1 MISKAL
7 IIPPNYH
14 FLKTLCNFF
23 LSLHSLR
30 DEKVLNTF
38 LVFPNKR
45 ACLFFKYYLQEKAG
59 DLQAGFF
66 PRIFSLEEF
75 IDFLYVKLCE
85 NPFPKVFEIH
95 KIFCFLE
102 AVARF
107 KNFDKSSFE
116 KYFEWGLKFLE
127 VFEEFEKEDRIPQK
141 LPYPPEYLPPLA
153 EKIFKDLKNFYL
165 GYQEILKEKEYSYL
179 TYRLKEVVNIL
190 REIASSNAQG
200 LVKSL
205 EEIEEVWFIGFAAL
219 RKIEQDLFNL
229 IRTLIPITCFIFEG
243 WEPLPQVLRYTFASL
258 GLQPELISSFY
269 KEADLNEPEICFYKT
284 TDVHLEIYQA
294 VELIDKPVERP
305 DKIAI
310 VLGDQDSLLPLL
322 YKLEESSFD
331 LEVNISVLHSLDRF
345 LINKLFLNII
355 QAQKNKKD
363 HLYLASDYLK
373 ILNHPYV
380 KKIEFSIPSY
390 LHVIVQEIERFIQEK
405 GYIMIGLKEIERAFP
420 HYQTFFNIF
429 HEAFFRNWEK
439 IVYSKDVSSAIK
451 TMFNLL
457 SPLWRE
463 TFEREVTLESLV
475 LRNYLETLESK
486 ILTFFEEFETNFIPH
501 DKEILLTILEHFL
514 KTEKISFFGDPL
526 KGLQIL
532 GFLETRLLSFEK
544 VILLD
549 VNEGNLPPSPDFN
562 PLLTE
567 EIKRYFG
574 IPIYRNEL
582 WLYYFERLIKSS
594 KEVHLFYLTSEKAKT
609 QDFKEPSRFIFKLK
623 WDLEREKKVVNER
636 TIQRDL
642 RVFSK
647 KEGIPKDEKVKE
659 YLLKYFQTER
669 VSRYFLETYLK
680 CGVMFYFKYI
690 LKLKEPERDG
700 FKIEEI
706 GNFLH
711 KFFEK
716 FYENLLKK
724 DYRVKDI
731 FDEQRFN
738 RLFEKLWEEYEFER
752 KMDPLSHFF
761 SKKIAI
767 TSILKYFEYLKIL
780 ETKVQQNNLIGLEKE
795 LSFKDVITT
804 LDKKKIQINF
814 YGIIDF
820 LIKRKEHYTKY
831 LILDFKSNP
840 DYKPYPKKVMQFI
853 DFFDKKI
860 ITDIDFNTLNEVID
874 KIGRDLYNFQLIFY
888 YYLFYKNKDKFIESN
903 LNFYII
909 NTGFITPSDI
919 KEPEKFLFNFSKLK
933 EWTKIYSFFENKFI
947 NFLEWL
953 INHIIFFDKFYFT
966 EYTKTCKYCPYYM
979 PCKNIMYLL

>member
-1 MISKAL
+1 MISRAL

-14 FLKTLCNFF
+14 FLKTLSNFF
-23 LSLHSLR
+23 LSLCSLR
-30 DEKVLNTF
+30 EEKVLNTF

-45 ACLFFKYYLQEKAG
+45 ACLFFKYYLQEKTV

-66 PRIFSLEEF
+66 PRILSFEEF
-75 IDFLYVKLCE
+75 IDLLYVKLCE
-85 NPFPKVFEIH
+85 NPFPKVSEMH

-102 AVARF
+102 AVAKF

-116 KYFEWGLKFLE
+116 RYFEWGLKFLE
-127 VFEEFEKEDRIPQK
+127 VFEEFEKEGRVPQK
-141 LPYPPEYLPPLA
+141 FPYPPEYLPPLA
-153 EKIFKDLKNFYL
+153 EEIFEDLKNFYL
-165 GYQEILKEKEYSYL
+165 GYQEILKERGYSYL
-179 TYRLKEVVNIL
+179 THRLREVVNIL
-190 REIASSNAQG
+190 REIASSSAQG
-200 LVKSL
+200 LVRDL
-205 EEIEEVWFIGFAAL
+205 EELEEVWFIGFAAL

-229 IRTLIPITCFIFEG
+229 IKTLISRTYFIFEG
-243 WEPLPQVLRYTFASL
+243 WEPLPQVLKDTLNSL
-258 GLQPELISSFY
+258 GLKHEFISSFY
-269 KEADLNEPEICFYKT
+269 KEMELDEPEIYFYKT
-284 TDVHLEIYQA
+284 TDVHLEISKA
-294 VELIDKPVERP
+294 VEFIDKPVERP
-305 DKIAI
+305 DRIAI
-310 VLGDQDSLLPLL
+310 VLGDQDALLPLL
-322 YKLEESSFD
+322 YRLEENFSD

-373 ILNHPYV
+373 ILSHPYV

-390 LHVIVQEIERFIQEK
+390 LHVIVQEIESFVQEK
-405 GYIMIGLKEIERAFP
+405 GYLRIGLEEIERAFP
-420 HYQTFFNIF
+420 HYQAFLNIF
-429 HEAFFRNWEK
+429 HEVFFRNWEK
-439 IVYSKDVSSAIK
+439 MVNPKDVSSAIK
-451 TMFNLL
+451 TTLNLL
-457 SPLWRE
+457 SPLWKE
-463 TFEREVTLESLV
+463 TFEREITLESLV
-475 LRNYLETLESK
+475 LRNYLEILESK
-486 ILTFFEEFETNFIPH
+486 ILTFFEEIEIKSIPQ
-501 DKEILLTILEHFL
+501 DQEILLKILEHFL

-532 GFLETRLLSFEK
+532 GFLETRLLSFDK
-544 VILLD
+544 VIVLD
-549 VNEGNLPPSPDFN
+549 VNEGNLPPSPEFN

-594 KEVHLFYLTSEKAKT
+594 KKVYLFYLASEKAKT
-609 QDFKEPSRFIFKLK
+609 QDFKEPSRFILKLK
-623 WDLEREKKVVNER
+623 WDLEREKKAVYES

-647 KEGIPKDEKVKE
+647 KEGIPKDEKVRK

-669 VSRYFLETYLK
+669 ISRYFLEIYLK
-680 CGVMFYFKYI
+680 CGAMFYFKYI
-690 LKLKEPERDG
+690 LKLKEPEREG

-706 GNFLH
+706 GNFMH
-711 KFFEK
+711 EFFERFYKK
-716 FYENLLKK
+716 FLEK
-724 DYRVKDI
+724 DYRIKDI

-767 TSILKYFEYLKIL
+767 TSILKYFEYLKTL
-780 ETKVQQNNLIGLEKE
+780 ETKVQQNTLIGLEKE

-804 LDKKKIQINF
+804 LDNKKIPINF

-840 DYKPYPKKVMQFI
+840 DYKPYPRKVMQFI

-860 ITDIDFNTLNEVID
+860 ITDTDFNTLNEVID

-888 YYLFYKNKDKFIESN
+888 YYLFYKNKDQFIESN

-933 EWTKIYSFFENKFI
+933 DWTKVYSFFENKFI
-947 NFLEWL
+947 SFLDWL
-953 INHIIFFDKFYFT
+953 VNHIIFSDKFYFT
-966 EYTKTCKYCPYYM
+966 EYTKTCKCCPYYM
-979 PCKNIMYLL
+979 PCKNMMHML